1 MPECRLLLVDD
12 HAMIREGLRALLAD
26 EAQVTIVGEAED
38 GQQAIALC
46 RTLQPDLVLMDLNMP
61 LLDGVSA
68 LTLIGK
74 RWPDIQIIAL
84 TSTIS
89 EHNAALALEA
99 GAMGYVLKRSRRD
112 DLLQAIKQV
121 RAGKIYIDSGLD
133 AAQVA
138 ALRSGQTVSGIT
150 LTERERQVLKLIAE
164 GSRNRDVA
172 QVLCISLKTVETHRL
187 NLMKKLDAHNSA
199 DIVQWAY
206 RLGLLGEAQ

>member
-26 EAQVTIVGEAED
+26 EAAITIVGEAED
-38 GQQAIALC
+38 GQQAIAMC
-46 RTLQPDLVLMDLNMP
+46 RALQPDLVLMDLNMP

-74 RWPDIQIIAL
+74 RWPEIQIIAL
-84 TSTIS
+84 TSNIS
-89 EHNAALALEA
+89 EQNAALALEA

-112 DLLQAIKQV
+112 DLLRAIYLV

-133 AAQVA
+133 GTQVA
-138 ALRSGQTVSGIT
+138 ALRSGQAVSGVT

-172 QVLCISLKTVETHRL
+172 QILCISLKTVETHRL

-199 DIVQWAY
+199 DIVNWAY
-206 RLGLLGEAQ
+206 RLGLLGESQ